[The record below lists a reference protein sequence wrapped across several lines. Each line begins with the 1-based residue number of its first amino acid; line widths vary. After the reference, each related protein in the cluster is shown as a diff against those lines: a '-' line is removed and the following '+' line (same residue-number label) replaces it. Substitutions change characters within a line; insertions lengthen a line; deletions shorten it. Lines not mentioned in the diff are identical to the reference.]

1 VGGVEAQLMQMEI
14 PQLQQVAKT
23 SPSASI
29 REKAAEIIA
38 QKQMAMQTK
47 QSMGI
52 DTLPAGN
59 LDDIGMAGGGIVA
72 FSGKDESLVK
82 EPEFGTPEYEE
93 KYGAPGSLKRKF
105 KSIRDYYAS
114 PSSEAGV
121 ARNVMNTINAVAPMT
136 LGAGVTG
143 GQFIPKTG
151 GVVTNV
157 ADRIRNLVG
166 IQGGIN
172 AVGSGSSGALPV
184 PGNVAPNAAPSD
196 NAPANGAPAAGA
208 PASGTP
214 AGGAGA
220 GGKYEAEIEAGLA
233 ELKKGLGEGRSQKD
247 LDALRE
253 EIKENQNQKLWMSLI
268 QGGAKAMQSTSPHAM
283 VGLGAGLEEGAKTY
297 GKGMEAERADKKLL
311 LAQQS
316 ALEQVE
322 YARKSGNLNALIQA
336 QGRLDAIKAQRENLG
351 ASKELAILSARE
363 KARGEMIQKLMYQNS
378 MDEETATAIANR
390 TYPSTIG
397 TATAT
402 SQARTQLTPEQQK
415 LLNKYK

>member
-1 VGGVEAQLMQMEI
+1 
-14 PQLQQVAKT
+14 
-23 SPSASI
+23 
-29 REKAAEIIA
+29 
-38 QKQMAMQTK
+38 
-47 QSMGI
+47 
-52 DTLPAGN
+52 
-59 LDDIGMAGGGIVA
+59 
-72 FSGKDESLVK
+72 
-82 EPEFGTPEYEE
+82 
-93 KYGAPGSLKRKF
+93 
-105 KSIRDYYAS
+105 
-114 PSSEAGV
+114 
-121 ARNVMNTINAVAPMT
+121 
-136 LGAGVTG
+136 
-143 GQFIPKTG
+143 
-151 GVVTNV
+151 
-157 ADRIRNLVG
+157 
-166 IQGGIN
+166 
-172 AVGSGSSGALPV
+172 
-184 PGNVAPNAAPSD
+184 VAPNAAPAD

-322 YARKSGNLNALIQA
+322 YARKSGNLNALIAA
-336 QGRLDAIKAQRENLG
+336 QGRLDAIKMQRENLG
-351 ASKELAILSARE
+351 ASKETAILSARE
-363 KARGEMIQKLMYQNS
+363 KARGEMIQRLMYQNS
-378 MDEETATAIANR
+378 MDEETATGIANR
-390 TYPSTIG
+390 AYPSTIG

-402 SQARTQLTPEQQK
+402 SQARPQLTADQQK